1 MSFSSD
7 VQKWARATNTSMSKT
22 VRGVCLIAVQEVVK
36 RTPVGETAR
45 LRGNWFATI
54 GTPSRE
60 VSEAGDSDGGPTI
73 ARAQGAISKAPGEQ
87 FWFTNNLPYA
97 IPIEFFGHSSV
108 KAPEGMVRVTAE
120 NIRANMRAEVRK
132 HEPRQ

>member
-7 VQKWARATNTSMSKT
+7 VQKWAKATDTSMSQAI
-22 VRGVCLIAVQEVVK
+22 RGVCLKAVAEVVK
-36 RTPVGETAR
+36 RTPVDQGR

-73 ARAQGAISKAPGEQ
+73 ARAQPAISKAPGEQ

-97 IPIEFFGHSSV
+97 IPIEFGHSTV
-108 KAPEGMVRVTAE
+108 KSPEGMVRVTAE
-120 NIRANMRAEVRK
+120 SIRANMRAEVRK
-132 HEPRQ
+132 HEPRP